1 MTCTL
6 LFPSMD
12 VLMLGWV
19 AKHFFLYL
27 FTVFAK
33 TKVNKNEQIK
43 KKEVEMRSR
52 TEQLDRVKNLLEENL
67 EELKKMQEAELETA
81 KR

>member
-1 MTCTL
+1 MAGW
-6 LFPSMD
+6 PSI
-12 VLMLGWV
+12 
-19 AKHFFLYL
+19 FLYL

>member
-1 MTCTL
+1 MYVVVSFHGC
-6 LFPSMD
+6 FD
-12 VLMLGWV
+12 AWLGGQ
-19 AKHFFLYL
+19 AFFFLYL